1 MFFDYMFLV
10 YKMKTA
16 YIQNI
21 GDKVPIEMEFLT
33 KCRRW
38 VPLIGHKHL
47 FDKENYIFLLRN

>member
-1 MFFDYMFLV
+1 MFLV